1 MTTVS
6 AEVHQHHRD
15 VSGGWLRPAVFGVMD
30 GLVSN
35 GALIAGVAGGGG
47 SARTIV
53 LTGLAGL
60 VAGACSMATGEYT
73 SVASQTELTH
83 AEIARERRE
92 LAEHPAQEQAELAA
106 IYRAR
111 GLDADLAEQVAEQL
125 SRNPDEVWRVHVR
138 EEMGVDP
145 DDLPSPWVAAG
156 SSFAAFSI
164 GALVPVLPFLLSVG
178 SLTATLVFTAIAL
191 FLAGAAVARMTS
203 VPTWFGGVRQLG
215 LAAVAAAVTF
225 GVGHVIGANLS

>member
-1 MTTVS
+1 VP
-6 AEVHQHHRD
+6 ALQVEYHQHHRD
-15 VSGGWLRPAVFGVMD
+15 VTGGWLRPAVFGVMD

-47 SARTIV
+47 DPRTIV

-73 SVASQTELTH
+73 SVASQTELTR

-92 LAEHPAQEQAELAA
+92 LLAHPAEEQAELAA

-111 GLDADLAEQVAEQL
+111 GLDPDLADQVAAQL
-125 SRNPDEVWRVHVR
+125 SREPSQAWRVHVR
-138 EEMGVDP
+138 EEMGIDP

-156 SSFAAFSI
+156 SSFAAFAV
-164 GALVPVLPFLLSVG
+164 GALVPVLPFLIGFG
-178 SLTATLVFTAIAL
+178 SLAATLVMTAVAL
-191 FLAGAAVARMTS
+191 FAAGAVVARLTRVS
-203 VPTWFGGVRQLG
+203 VWFGGLRQLG
-215 LAAVAAAVTF
+215 LAAAAAAVTY
-225 GVGHVIGANLS
+225 GIGHLIGANLS

>member
-1 MTTVS
+1 MTTTSV
-6 AEVHQHHRD
+6 EMHQHHRD

-92 LAEHPAQEQAELAA
+92 LAAHPAEEQAELAA

-111 GLDADLAEQVAEQL
+111 GLDADLADQVAEQL
-125 SRNPDEVWRVHVR
+125 SRNPEQVWKVHVR

-164 GALVPVLPFLLSVG
+164 GALVPVLPFLLGLG
-178 SLTATLVFTAIAL
+178 SLAATLVFTAIAL
-191 FLAGAAVARMTS
+191 FLAGVAVARMTA
-203 VPTWFGGVRQLG
+203 VPTWLGGVRQLG
-215 LAAVAAAVTF
+215 LAAVAAAVTY
-225 GVGHVIGANLS
+225 GVGHLIGANLS

>member
-1 MTTVS
+1 MTTAT
-6 AEVHQHHRD
+6 AEIHQHHRD
-15 VSGGWLRPAVFGVMD
+15 VTGGWLRPAVFGVMD

-73 SVASQTELTH
+73 SVASQTELTR
-83 AEIARERRE
+83 AEIARERHE
-92 LAEHPAQEQAELAA
+92 LAIHPVEEQAELAA

-111 GLDADLAEQVAEQL
+111 GLDADLAAQVAEQL
-125 SRNPDEVWRVHVR
+125 SRNPDQVWRVHVR
-138 EEMGVDP
+138 EEMGIDP

-164 GALVPVLPFLLSVG
+164 GALVPVLPFLLGLG
-178 SLTATLVFTAIAL
+178 SLVAALVCTGIAL
-191 FLAGAAVARMTS
+191 FLAGAAVARMTDVS
-203 VPTWFGGVRQLG
+203 TWRGGLRQLG

-225 GVGHVIGANLS
+225 GVGHLIGVSVS